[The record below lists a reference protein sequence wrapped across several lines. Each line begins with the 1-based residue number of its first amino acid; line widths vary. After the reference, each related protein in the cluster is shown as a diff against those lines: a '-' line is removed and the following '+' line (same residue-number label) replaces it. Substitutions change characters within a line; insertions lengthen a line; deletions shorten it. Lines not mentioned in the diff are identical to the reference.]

1 VQRSRE
7 IYLKIDL
14 SIPLRF
20 SRDDDFSIEYI
31 NGRYKAF
38 FFEMNVT
45 FPSEAVALPFA
56 SIFLWFLLSRYR
68 HFERS
73 AAKSRNLSQDRSLIP
88 LRFSRDDDFSI
99 EYIMEDTSFFF

>member
-20 SRDDDFSIEYI
+20 SRDDDFSYEYI

-38 FFEMNVT
+38 FLEMNT
-45 FPSEAVALPFA
+45 SFPSETAALPFA
-56 SIFLWFLLSRYR
+56 SCLSMTAYLSYYRQKGFLL
-68 HFERS
+68 
-73 AAKSRNLSQDRSLIP
+73 LSGLGMKGSK
-88 LRFSRDDDFSI
+88 
-99 EYIMEDTSFFF
+99 